1 MYALLLTR
9 TLTHC
14 SLQNASVTFKQSKP
28 DAKALSQNSI
38 EISSKQVLS
47 DNYRVEMKA
56 KGDGFFIG
64 DNFYSLRVRVLL
76 LCAFPHCSLSC
87 RSQDIKEGLTATFQ
101 VLASYDQAPWNA
113 KAGLEYKDD
122 NLDSKVEFD
131 AATKGDVDLSFVYG
145 LPEQRLLFGANLKA
159 SPMNQALQ
167 EHHFGLVH
175 DLTSDSTFGI
185 K

>member
-1 MYALLLTR
+1 M
-9 TLTHC
+9 
-14 SLQNASVTFKQSKP
+14 
-28 DAKALSQNSI
+28 
-38 EISSKQVLS
+38 
-47 DNYRVEMKA
+47 
-56 KGDGFFIG
+56 
-64 DNFYSLRVRVLL
+64 
-76 LCAFPHCSLSC
+76 
-87 RSQDIKEGLTATFQ
+87 QDIKEGLTGTFQ
-101 VLASYDQAPWNA
+101 VAANFDQAPWNA

-131 AATKGDVDLSFVYG
+131 AATKGDVDLSFVYK
-145 LPEQRLLFGANLKA
+145 LAEQRLLFGANLKA